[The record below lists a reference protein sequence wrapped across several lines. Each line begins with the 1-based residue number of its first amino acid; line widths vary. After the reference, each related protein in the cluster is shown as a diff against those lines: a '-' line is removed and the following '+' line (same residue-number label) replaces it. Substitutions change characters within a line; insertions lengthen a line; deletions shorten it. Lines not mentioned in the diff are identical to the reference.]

1 MATFIQTGQKVKNQI
16 NVMDN
21 EVTLKQIAESI
32 GVEHAQLIFKDSVK
46 MEVTT
51 PHGVY
56 MILPKGKFV
65 EIDKENT

>member
-32 GVEHAQLIFKDSVK
+32 GVEHAQLIF
-46 MEVTT
+46 
-51 PHGVY
+51 
-56 MILPKGKFV
+56 
-65 EIDKENT
+65 

>member
-1 MATFIQTGQKVKNQI
+1 
-16 NVMDN
+16 MDN

-32 GVEHAQLIFKDSVK
+32 GVEHSELIFKDSVK

-56 MILPKGKFV
+56 MILPNGKFV